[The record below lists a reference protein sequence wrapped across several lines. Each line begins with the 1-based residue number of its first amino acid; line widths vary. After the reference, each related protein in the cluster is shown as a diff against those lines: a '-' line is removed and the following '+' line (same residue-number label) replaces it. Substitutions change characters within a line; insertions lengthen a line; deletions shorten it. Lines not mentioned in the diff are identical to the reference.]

1 MPNGDIKVYTYGM
14 TNNYKRK
21 DDLGY
26 ILYNKGN
33 SFIIFK
39 NKNYYV
45 TPASNGTQVIHKDK
59 PFKVYKG

>member
-1 MPNGDIKVYTYGM
+1 M

-21 DDLGY
+21 PDLGY
-26 ILYNKGN
+26 IIYNKGK

-45 TPASNGTQVIHKDK
+45 TPTSNGTQVIHKDK